1 MVRLLVKSHW
11 PPFIFD
17 NCECGGAAIPKQWPC
32 PLHLSLSSSPLT
44 VLFTSHCPLH
54 LSLSSSPLTVL
65 FTSHCPLH
73 LSLSS
78 SPLTVLFTSHCPLHL
93 SLSSSPL
100 TVLFTS
106 HCPLHLSLS
115 SSPLTVLFTSHCPLH
130 LSLSS
135 SPLTDAGRQYLVY
148 SDDVFV
154 SVPLPARSAPPGGR
168 RLLSRHGARRLRHT
182 RHTRHTSH
190 TRHTRHTEAAS
201 SHPHTPGGAVRQT
214 ICTEVHRIRSA
225 DGADKLGR
233 VSALVCVLLS
243 YQW

>member
-135 SPLTDAGRQYLVY
+135 SPLISFIQMMFSCLCRSLRGVHHRGAGVFSAVTGHDAPVTPVTHVTQVTHVTHVTPRLRAAIHTHQGALYVKQ
-148 SDDVFV
+148 
-154 SVPLPARSAPPGGR
+154 SAPK
-168 RLLSRHGARRLRHT
+168 
-182 RHTRHTSH
+182 
-190 TRHTRHTEAAS
+190 
-201 SHPHTPGGAVRQT
+201 
-214 ICTEVHRIRSA
+214 CIRS
-225 DGADKLGR
+225 DLRTEPINWDE
-233 VSALVCVLLS
+233 
-243 YQW
+243 